1 MRWNNFS
8 LVVGLG
14 HAAPFAIEYFGERG
28 IIPVAGRNDFFRFRG
43 NKTNIADV
51 FT

>member
-1 MRWNNFS
+1 
-8 LVVGLG
+8 LVAGSG
-14 HAAPFAIEYFGERG
+14 DAASFAIEYSGQVG
-28 IIPVAGRNDFFRFRG
+28 IIPAAVRNDFFHFRG